1 MARQTSNRP
10 PPSRA
15 ARPGPDESQREAMK
29 QKAIETVS
37 ACTCTKLRKLTRR
50 VTQLY
55 DHFLEPAGLTVTQLG
70 ILGHVMASGGDIARG
85 ELADMLEMDPT
96 TLTRN
101 LKPLV
106 ARGHV
111 TMVRDPS
118 DQRRQGISL
127 TAQGKT
133 TLREAM
139 PNWRKAQAYVTSV
152 VGAGEVA
159 RLHEILGRSLVQLA
173 DRRADSP
180 AISSKTDES
189 RDDR

>member
-1 MARQTSNRP
+1 MARQTSDRP
-10 PPSRA
+10 RASRA
-15 ARPGPDESQREAMK
+15 AHPGPDEIQRDAMK

-55 DHFLEPAGLTVTQLG
+55 DRFLAPAGLTVTQLG

-111 TMVRDPS
+111 RMVRDPS

-139 PNWRKAQAYVTSV
+139 PNWRKAQAYVASI

-159 RLHEILGRSLVQLA
+159 RLHDILGRSLAQLA

-180 AISSKTDES
+180 TISSKADES